1 MEKELKGLIIEIIT
15 MIIILMITVPICA
28 EASNNY
34 KKQKNTLLDAINTT
48 IDVTNKEDSKE
59 LNIYSNT
66 NKNIQIKLGLM
77 ISHFYDEYY
86 IIIDGITYNL
96 NDLDYKE
103 DENNRYYII
112 GSYEIDKVRKIDFQ
126 LKPQNQDYYKEDLI
140 YSFYTQS
147 TIETKKI

>member
-140 YSFYTQS
+140 YSFYAQS

>member
-15 MIIILMITVPICA
+15 MIIILVITIPICV

-34 KKQKNTLLDAINTT
+34 KEQKDTLLNAFNTT
-48 IDVTNKEDSKE
+48 IDVNSKGDIKE

-77 ISHFYDEYY
+77 ISQFYDEYY

-96 NDLDYKE
+96 NELDYKE
-103 DENNRYYII
+103 DDSNRYYII
-112 GSYEIDKVRKIDFQ
+112 GTYEIEEVKTIDFI
-126 LKPQNQDYYKEDLI
+126 LKPQNQNYYKENLI
-140 YSFYTQS
+140 YSFYAEG
-147 TIETKKI
+147 TIETGKL